1 MICFS
6 QARACLVACVL
17 LAFSDLRAQALTLRD
32 AVNRSLQRNPDL
44 AVFSF
49 DLKAQDG
56 RIQQAGEK
64 APLELGVLVEN
75 ALGTGSRSNFRSTE
89 TTLSLGV
96 LLDHGAPGRRAQ
108 AASAVRNFISTELDI
123 KRFDIAAETARRF
136 ITVLEAQLLVEE
148 IRGASELTQQ
158 TLTAVEARVKAA
170 KVPRAEADRAQ
181 AQVARALKAGGR
193 APG

>member
-1 MICFS
+1 MICFFRAS
-6 QARACLVACVL
+6 ACLIACVL
-17 LAFSDLRAQALTLRD
+17 LVFSDLRAQEALTLRD
-32 AVNRSLQRNPDL
+32 AVNRSVQRNPDL

-75 ALGTGSRSNFRSTE
+75 ALGTGSRSGFQSTE

-96 LLDHGAPGRRAQ
+96 LLEHGAPGRRAQ
-108 AASAVRNFISTELDI
+108 AASAGRDLITTELEI

-136 ITVLEAQLLVEE
+136 ITVLESQLLVDE
-148 IRGASELTQQ
+148 IRSARELARADADGCGGSSQSRQGAS
-158 TLTAVEARVKAA
+158 R
-170 KVPRAEADRAQ
+170 R
-181 AQVARALKAGGR
+181 G
-193 APG
+193 